1 MISKRFIFIILSLLG
16 AVLLSIIFIVGIY
29 FFNWFGLNKDN
40 NYSINFPNKVIESKV
55 LKDND
60 LNKIKNEIL
69 DVKKNQKDIKDT
81 KKSAEII
88 STTTT
93 IATALTKTVNNNTV
107 VSDKSTIFSKEQTS
121 NINKDGSQI
130 TNGFVFSKNQ
140 SFHSYGEYISSEE
153 YKYRLSLINNLSIK
167 TIAID
172 SITKGNGISQEFYK
186 IAFNEKMIPAKALE
200 DIVESKEFR
209 DLIPKQLLD
218 IEDKITDLKKGESIV
233 FKNDNIKNLLVLWS
247 QGKLTP
253 IQKAW
258 KVKANI

>member
-29 FFNWFGLNKDN
+29 FFNWFGINKDN
-40 NYSINFPNKVIESKV
+40 NYSINFPNKIIESKV

-60 LNKIKNEIL
+60 LNRIKNEIL
-69 DVKKNQKDIKDT
+69 DVEKNKKNIKDT
-81 KKSAEII
+81 KESSEIV
-88 STTTT
+88 STSTT
-93 IATALTKTVNNNTV
+93 IAAVITKTENNTV
-107 VSDKSTIFSKEQTS
+107 VSDKSKIFSKEQTS

-258 KVKANI
+258 KVKADI

>member
-1 MISKRFIFIILSLLG
+1 MISKRFILIILSLLG

-29 FFNWFGLNKDN
+29 FFNWFGLNKGD

-60 LNKIKNEIL
+60 LKKIKNEII
-69 DVKKNQKDIKDT
+69 DVEKIQKDLSDIKET
-81 KKSAEII
+81 SEII
-88 STTTT
+88 STATT
-93 IATALTKTVNNNTV
+93 IAKTLTKTVNNTDV
-107 VSDKSTIFSKEQTS
+107 ADKSKIFSKEGTS
-121 NINKDGSQI
+121 NINKDGSLV

-140 SFHSYGEYISSEE
+140 SFHSYGEYISAEE
-153 YKYRLSLINNLSIK
+153 YKYRLALINNLKLK
-167 TIAID
+167 TVAVD

-186 IAFNEKMIPAKALE
+186 IAYNEKMIPAKPLQ

-209 DLIPKQLLD
+209 DLIPKSYLA
-218 IEDKITDLKKGESIV
+218 IEDKISVLKKGESIT
-233 FKNDNIKNLLVLWS
+233 FKNEDLKNLLLLWS

-258 KVKANI
+258 KVKADI